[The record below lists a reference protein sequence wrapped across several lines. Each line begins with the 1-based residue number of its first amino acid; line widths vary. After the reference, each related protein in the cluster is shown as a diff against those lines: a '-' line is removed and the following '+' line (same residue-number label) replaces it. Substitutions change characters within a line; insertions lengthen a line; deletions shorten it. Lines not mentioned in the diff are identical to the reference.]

1 VPDLLSPDELR
12 AAVANV
18 GEYVPTAEEMAAGGD
33 GHAAIRDDPFHIHEF
48 PFGGDAL
55 NRVTVHPELV
65 AFAERAIGTT
75 ELALHQSLIWAKYGG
90 GAEHDQELHV
100 DYGNNS
106 LAYPRDDGIYRY
118 VQAIVYYTDV
128 TLDHGPTHVVS
139 EQNSRGLLLEPRRR
153 SREAA
158 PELYRHEQPIV
169 ATAGS
174 ALLYGMR
181 TWHRGSA
188 FRARDGARFTHHIG
202 FRAAAVSWM
211 GWRAWAR
218 FAAEP
223 ELHRFLVAASPRE
236 RELLGFPPP
245 RHPYWNDETV
255 AGVAARY
262 PEMDVTPYRTW

>member
-1 VPDLLSPDELR
+1 VHD
-12 AAVANV
+12 
-18 GEYVPTAEEMAAGGD
+18 YVPTAAEVAADRDRYG
-33 GHAAIRDDPFHIHEF
+33 AVVDDPFHIHEF
-48 PFGGDAL
+48 PFRGDAL
-55 NRVTVHPELV
+55 NRITVHPALV
-65 AFAERAIGTT
+65 AFAEQAIGTT
-75 ELALHQSLIWAKYGG
+75 ELALHQSLVWAKYGG
-90 GAEHDQELHV
+90 GADHEQELHV

-106 LAYPRDDGIYRY
+106 LVYPRDDGHYRY

-139 EQNSRGLLLEPRRR
+139 EQHTRDLLLEPRWR

-158 PELYRHEQPIV
+158 PELYRHERPVV

-181 TWHRGSA
+181 TWHRGSV

-202 FRAAAVSWM
+202 FRAAAAAWM
-211 GWRAWAR
+211 GWRAWPR

-223 ELHRFLVAASPRE
+223 ELPRFLVAASPRE
-236 RELLGFPPP
+236 RELIGFPAPG
-245 RHPYWNDETV
+245 HPYWNEETL

-262 PEMDVTPYRTW
+262 PELDLTPYRAQRA